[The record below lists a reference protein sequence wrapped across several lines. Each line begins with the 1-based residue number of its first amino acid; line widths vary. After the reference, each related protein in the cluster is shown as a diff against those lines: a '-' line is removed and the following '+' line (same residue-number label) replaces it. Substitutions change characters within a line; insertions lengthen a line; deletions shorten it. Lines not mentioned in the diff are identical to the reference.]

1 MRLHVSDLLVQNA
14 SALTRVRQDGISLRQ
29 ELVTANALETL
40 FTPDLEKKE
49 KKDTVSKQF
58 NRCFYLKQCILGTIS
73 MGLSLF
79 LVGINAATFWL
90 FWSNNEYCNIYGLA
104 LLLPLQAVLLLIDN

>member
-40 FTPDLEKKE
+40 FTPDLEKK
-49 KKDTVSKQF
+49 KRKTQLVS
-58 NRCFYLKQCILGTIS
+58 
-73 MGLSLF
+73 SLTDAF
-79 LVGINAATFWL
+79 I
-90 FWSNNEYCNIYGLA
+90 WSN
-104 LLLPLQAVLLLIDN
+104 VF